1 MVANKFFS
9 LFFIILQ
16 KKIQFQFISKGM
28 MIAPF
33 FFQLKFRKIIETS
46 TSWKSSKHCLLSSL
60 CSCHVSHLR
69 VRGRGEGTV
78 SILKCKSNRG
88 RHPRAFQIA
97 ESKDLPD
104 ASGWN
109 MQMTRNAVRY
119 DLSLPTRREGG

>member
-16 KKIQFQFISKGM
+16 KKSNFNLYQRGWWS
-28 MIAPF
+28 PLF